1 MKPILL
7 TIKGLHSFREEQT
20 IDFAGLSG
28 AGVFGIFGPTGSGKS
43 SILDAMTLALY
54 GKVERAANNTHGILN
69 HAEDQLAVSF
79 TFALQSGHRVSYKV
93 ERVFKRTDETKV
105 KTALCRLI
113 EIKDEQTVLA
123 DKANEVNK
131 KVEELLGLTID
142 DFTRAVVL
150 PQGKFAEFLSLKGA
164 ERRHMLQRLFNL
176 EQYGDRLVKKLRRR
190 AQEAAAKKNEM
201 LAEQSGLGDAGE
213 DALKQAE
220 QQFHEAN
227 ERLEEAEKK
236 RVRAKERF
244 ENHQEIWNLQT
255 ERDEYERREKKLEER
270 RPYITDLTERLK
282 EAETA
287 LALEPYADRYTE
299 AARRKQRAEQE
310 HELAKRKSEAETV
323 SFTRQNEAYEAWRA
337 HKAEQEPKLV
347 KEEELYQRLSAIEQK
362 LLEAKKEAEKTNA
375 EHSKKE
381 EEYEAASKQLAGVK
395 DRLTRG
401 QNRQNELKEELKAV
415 QVTAD
420 ERKKCQTAAQLAAGF
435 QQTQEQITK
444 ERANLTT
451 QLKNVE
457 KLNGESE
464 SLTAKAKTEEEDITR
479 AYQTLQTVYHMV
491 CETERSLKAAAER
504 ADKTQ
509 ADLRRRSE
517 EARTAALTKE
527 LSEKLI
533 EGKPCPVCGSTQHDR
548 PRSAHETFSPDTAV
562 QEQLQQVEALLSEA
576 AALSQE
582 VLTAKVA
589 LEEQSGRFTE
599 ECPFLQSARVPELEA
614 ASSISGRPLDEAF
627 SAVRLEWKQ
636 MKQDMLSVKEKVT
649 RLISAHQQTVKQA
662 EQLAERIRYE
672 EKEAGRL
679 RHSLEELESLS
690 ESRLNQYLSESR
702 LNQYN
707 EVCGDIP
714 PNRIDA
720 WQASIDEKDRQ
731 AEECEK
737 RIETSIAFLKEHE
750 EEKERLQ
757 EMKHRLERERLE
769 LHYAS
774 ERLQQVID
782 GYEQELGTAAEE
794 TSISAKLEAV
804 RQELQLLKSK
814 EQSLFDAL
822 KQAQQSLN
830 DAKGRESGSL
840 MSLRD
845 AETSLEKA
853 QNDWRVRS
861 KDTGF
866 AEPDQVKKSLLP
878 QGRAEEMKKEID
890 EFLDTSK
897 QLSANISRV
906 TDKLAERRISEEEW
920 TASVS
925 LLKQA
930 EAESGAA
937 MEEKGAQAKA
947 FAVMQKQHKRF
958 KEIEVE
964 LKSWQTQIDR
974 LDKLQ
979 SVCKGNTFVEFLAE
993 EQLESVARDASA
1005 RLGALTRQRYA
1016 ILVDSEGGF
1025 VMRDDANGGVKRPV
1039 SSLSGGETFLT
1050 SLSLALALS
1059 AQIQLRGQY
1068 PLQFFFLDEGFG
1080 TLDQGLLDTVVTAL
1094 EKLQSD
1100 NLSVGVISHV
1110 QELRARLPKKLIVH
1124 PSEPGGKGTRVTLEI
1139 M

>member
-79 TFALQSGHRVSYKV
+79 TFALQANHQVSYKV

-113 EIKDEQTVLA
+113 EIKEEQTVLA

-150 PQGKFAEFLSLKGA
+150 PQGKFAEFLSLKGT

-213 DALKQAE
+213 EALQQAE
-220 QQFHEAN
+220 QQFQEAK
-227 ERLEEAEKK
+227 ERLEAAEKK
-236 RVRAKERF
+236 RAQAKERHLD
-244 ENHQEIWNLQT
+244 HQEIWNLQT
-255 ERDEYERREKKLEER
+255 EKKEYERQQSGLDEK
-270 RPYITDLTERLK
+270 RPRITDLTNRFA

-287 LALEPYADRYTE
+287 AALEPYADRYSE
-299 AARRKQRAEQE
+299 AIRQNERAIRE
-310 HELAKRKSEAETV
+310 HELAKQQLAAETAL
-323 SFTRQNEAYEAWRA
+323 FDQKNEAYEKWRA
-337 HKAEQEPKLV
+337 YKAEQEPKLL
-347 KEEELYQRLSAIEQK
+347 KEQELYARLLETEQK
-362 LLEAKKEAEKTNA
+362 LTEAKKEAAKTKA
-375 EHSKKE
+375 ERNKKE
-381 EEYEAASKQLAGVK
+381 EEYEEASKQLTAVK

-401 QNRQNELKEELKAV
+401 QERQNELKEKLKTV

-420 ERKKCQTAAQLAAGF
+420 ERKQYQTAAQLALGIH
-435 QQTQEQITK
+435 QTKEQITK
-444 ERANLTT
+444 EKANLERQTKS
-451 QLKNVE
+451 LE
-457 KLNGESE
+457 KLNEENKALAG
-464 SLTAKAKTEEEDITR
+464 KAKTEEEDIIR
-479 AYQTLQTVYHMV
+479 AYQTVQAVYHMV
-491 CETERSLKAAAER
+491 CETEKSIKTASER
-504 ADKTQ
+504 ANETQ
-509 ADLRRRSE
+509 TELRIRRE

-533 EGKPCPVCGSTQHDR
+533 EGKPCPVCGSTHHDR
-548 PRSAHETFSPDTAV
+548 TQSAHETYTLNTDT
-562 QEQLQQVEALLSEA
+562 EGHLQQIEALLAEA
-576 AALSQE
+576 ASLSQE
-582 VLTAKVA
+582 VLTAKVT
-589 LEEQSGRFTE
+589 LEEQSGRFIE
-599 ECPFLQSARVPELEA
+599 ECPFLQTALVPELEA
-614 ASSISGRPLDEAF
+614 APSIHGRPLDEAF

-636 MKQDMLSVKEKVT
+636 MKQDMLSVKTKVT
-649 RLISAHQQTVKQA
+649 RLISAYQNTVKQA
-662 EQLAERIRYE
+662 EQLNERIRYE
-672 EKEAGRL
+672 EKEAERL
-679 RHSLEELESLS
+679 RESLEELQSLS
-690 ESRLNQYLSESR
+690 ESRLK
-702 LNQYN
+702 QYN
-707 EVCGDIP
+707 EACGDMP
-714 PNRIDA
+714 LNRIDK
-720 WQASIDEKDRQ
+720 WQASIEEKDQQ

-737 RIETSIAFLKEHE
+737 RIERSIAFLKEHE

-757 EMKHRLERERLE
+757 EKCHQLERERLE
-769 LHYAS
+769 IHYTS
-774 ERLQQVID
+774 ERIQHVID
-782 GYEQELGTAAEE
+782 GYENELGPSAEGKPI
-794 TSISAKLEAV
+794 TIKLEAV
-804 RQELQLLKSK
+804 QSELQLLKTK
-814 EQSLFDAL
+814 EQTLFDEL
-822 KQAQQSLN
+822 KRAQQTLN
-830 DAKGRESGSL
+830 EAKGRASGSDI
-840 MSLRD
+840 SVRD
-845 AETSLEKA
+845 AKAALEKA
-853 QNDWRVRS
+853 EKDWRERS
-861 KDTGF
+861 KDTVF
-866 AEPDQVKKSLLP
+866 TEAADVKRSLLP
-878 QGRAEEMKKEID
+878 KEQSEQIKREID
-890 EFLDTSK
+890 EFQDRTK
-897 QLSANISRV
+897 QLIANIRRV
-906 TDKLAERRISEEEW
+906 SDKLAERQVTEEEW
-920 TASVS
+920 TETVS
-925 LLKQA
+925 LLQQA
-930 EAESGAA
+930 EAEFGAA

-947 FAVMQKQHKRF
+947 FTVMKEQHKRF
-958 KEIEVE
+958 TEIEAE
-964 LKSWQTQIDR
+964 LKSWQTHIDR

-1005 RLGALTRQRYA
+1005 RLAALTRQRYA

-1124 PSEPGGKGTRVTLEI
+1124 PAEPSGKGTRVTLEL

>member
-1 MKPILL
+1 M
-7 TIKGLHSFREEQT
+7 
-20 IDFAGLSG
+20 
-28 AGVFGIFGPTGSGKS
+28 
-43 SILDAMTLALY
+43 
-54 GKVERAANNTHGILN
+54 
-69 HAEDQLAVSF
+69 
-79 TFALQSGHRVSYKV
+79 
-93 ERVFKRTDETKV
+93 
-105 KTALCRLI
+105 
-113 EIKDEQTVLA
+113 
-123 DKANEVNK
+123 
-131 KVEELLGLTID
+131 
-142 DFTRAVVL
+142 
-150 PQGKFAEFLSLKGA
+150 
-164 ERRHMLQRLFNL
+164 
-176 EQYGDRLVKKLRRR
+176 
-190 AQEAAAKKNEM
+190 
-201 LAEQSGLGDAGE
+201 
-213 DALKQAE
+213 
-220 QQFHEAN
+220 
-227 ERLEEAEKK
+227 
-236 RVRAKERF
+236 
-244 ENHQEIWNLQT
+244 
-255 ERDEYERREKKLEER
+255 
-270 RPYITDLTERLK
+270 
-282 EAETA
+282 
-287 LALEPYADRYTE
+287 
-299 AARRKQRAEQE
+299 
-310 HELAKRKSEAETV
+310 
-323 SFTRQNEAYEAWRA
+323 
-337 HKAEQEPKLV
+337 
-347 KEEELYQRLSAIEQK
+347 
-362 LLEAKKEAEKTNA
+362 
-375 EHSKKE
+375 
-381 EEYEAASKQLAGVK
+381 K

-420 ERKKCQTAAQLAAGF
+420 ERKKCQTAAQLSAGF

-444 ERANLTT
+444 ERTNLTA
-451 QLKNVE
+451 QLKNME

-464 SLTAKAKTEEEDITR
+464 ALSAKAKSEEEDITR

-509 ADLRRRSE
+509 ADLRKRSE

-548 PRSAHETFSPDTAV
+548 SRSAHETYSPDTAV
-562 QEQLQQVEALLSEA
+562 QERLQQVEALLSEA

-599 ECPFLQSARVPELEA
+599 ECPFLQNARVPELEA

-636 MKQDMLSVKEKVT
+636 MKQDMLSVREKVT
-649 RLISAHQQTVKQA
+649 RLISTYQKTVKQA
-662 EQLAERIRYE
+662 EQLGERIRYE
-672 EKEAGRL
+672 EKEADRL

-690 ESRLNQYLSESR
+690 ESRLNQYNES
-702 LNQYN
+702 
-707 EVCGDIP
+707 CGDIP
-714 PNRIDA
+714 LSRIDA

-731 AEECEK
+731 AEEFEK

-750 EEKERLQ
+750 DEKERLQ
-757 EMKHRLERERLE
+757 EKKHQLERERLE

-794 TSISAKLEAV
+794 TSISAKLDAV

-822 KQAQQSLN
+822 QQAQQSLN

-845 AETSLEKA
+845 AESALEKA
-853 QNDWRVRS
+853 QKDWRGKS

-878 QGRAEEMKKEID
+878 KERAEEMKREID
-890 EFLDTSK
+890 EFLDGSK
-897 QLSANISRV
+897 QLSANIRRV
-906 TDKLAERRISEEEW
+906 TDKLAGRRVTEEEW

-925 LLKQA
+925 LLEQA

-937 MEEKGAQAKA
+937 KEEKGAQAKA

-958 KEIEVE
+958 KEIEAE

-1124 PSEPGGKGTRVTLEI
+1124 PSEPGGKGTRVTMEI

>member
-69 HAEDQLAVSF
+69 HAEEQLAVSF

-227 ERLEEAEKK
+227 ERLEAAEKK

-299 AARRKQRAEQE
+299 AVRRKQRAERE

-451 QLKNVE
+451 QLKNME

-690 ESRLNQYLSESR
+690 ESRLNQY
-702 LNQYN
+702 N

-714 PNRIDA
+714 PNQIDA

-866 AEPDQVKKSLLP
+866 ADSDQVKKSLLP

-958 KEIEVE
+958 KEIEAE

>member
-93 ERVFKRTDETKV
+93 ERVFKRTDETKI

-299 AARRKQRAEQE
+299 AVRRKQRAEQE

-464 SLTAKAKTEEEDITR
+464 SLTAKAKTEEEDITH

-690 ESRLNQYLSESR
+690 ESRLNQY
-702 LNQYN
+702 N

-774 ERLQQVID
+774 ERLQLVID

-866 AEPDQVKKSLLP
+866 ADPDQVKKSLLP

-958 KEIEVE
+958 KEIEAE

>member
-227 ERLEEAEKK
+227 ERLEAAEKK

-287 LALEPYADRYTE
+287 LALEPYADRCTE
-299 AARRKQRAEQE
+299 AVRRKQRAEQE

-337 HKAEQEPKLV
+337 HKAEREPKLV

-381 EEYEAASKQLAGVK
+381 EEYEAASKQLAAVK

-444 ERANLTT
+444 EQANLTT
-451 QLKNVE
+451 QLKNME

-509 ADLRRRSE
+509 ADLLRRSE

-672 EKEAGRL
+672 EKEADRL
-679 RHSLEELESLS
+679 RHSLEELES
-690 ESRLNQYLSESR
+690 LSESR

-866 AEPDQVKKSLLP
+866 TDPDQVKKSLLP

-958 KEIEVE
+958 KEIEAE

>member
-227 ERLEEAEKK
+227 ERLEAAEKK

-270 RPYITDLTERLK
+270 RPYITELTERLK

-299 AARRKQRAEQE
+299 AVRRKQRAEQE

-381 EEYEAASKQLAGVK
+381 EEYEAASKQLAAVK

-464 SLTAKAKTEEEDITR
+464 SLTAKAKTEEEDITH

-672 EKEAGRL
+672 EKEADRL
-679 RHSLEELESLS
+679 RHSLEELES
-690 ESRLNQYLSESR
+690 LSESR

-853 QNDWRVRS
+853 QNYWRLRS

-866 AEPDQVKKSLLP
+866 TEPDQVKKSLLP

-906 TDKLAERRISEEEW
+906 TDKLADRRISEEEW
-920 TASVS
+920 TVSVS

-947 FAVMQKQHKRF
+947 YAVMQKQHKRF
-958 KEIEVE
+958 KEIEAE

>member
-227 ERLEEAEKK
+227 ERLEAAEKK

-287 LALEPYADRYTE
+287 LALEPYADRCTE
-299 AARRKQRAEQE
+299 AVRRKQRAEQE

-381 EEYEAASKQLAGVK
+381 EEYEAASKQLAAVK

-479 AYQTLQTVYHMV
+479 AYQTLQTVYHMI

-504 ADKTQ
+504 AEKTQ

-562 QEQLQQVEALLSEA
+562 QEHLQQVEALLSEA

-672 EKEAGRL
+672 EKEADRL
-679 RHSLEELESLS
+679 RHSLEELES
-690 ESRLNQYLSESR
+690 LSESR

-794 TSISAKLEAV
+794 TSVSAKLEAV

-845 AETSLEKA
+845 AEASLEKA

-861 KDTGF
+861 QDTGF
-866 AEPDQVKKSLLP
+866 TEPDQVKKSLLP

-958 KEIEVE
+958 KEIEAE

-1139 M
+1139 I

>member
-227 ERLEEAEKK
+227 ERLEAAEKK

-299 AARRKQRAEQE
+299 AVRRKQRAEQE

-337 HKAEQEPKLV
+337 HKAEREPKLV

-451 QLKNVE
+451 QLKNME

-614 ASSISGRPLDEAF
+614 ASSISGRPLDETF

-649 RLISAHQQTVKQA
+649 RLISAHQQTVRQA

-672 EKEAGRL
+672 EKEVGRL
-679 RHSLEELESLS
+679 RHSLEELES
-690 ESRLNQYLSESR
+690 LSESR

-930 EAESGAA
+930 EAELGAA

-958 KEIEVE
+958 KEIEAE

>member
-227 ERLEEAEKK
+227 ERLEAAEKK

-287 LALEPYADRYTE
+287 LALEPYADRCTE
-299 AARRKQRAEQE
+299 AVRRKQRAEQE

-381 EEYEAASKQLAGVK
+381 EEYEAASKQLAAVK

-504 ADKTQ
+504 AEKTQ

-672 EKEAGRL
+672 EKEADRL
-679 RHSLEELESLS
+679 RHSLEELES
-690 ESRLNQYLSESR
+690 LSESR

-866 AEPDQVKKSLLP
+866 TEPDQVKKSLLP

-958 KEIEVE
+958 KEIEAE

>member
-227 ERLEEAEKK
+227 ERLEAAEKK

-287 LALEPYADRYTE
+287 LALEPYADRCTE
-299 AARRKQRAEQE
+299 AVRRKQRAEQE

-337 HKAEQEPKLV
+337 HKAEREPKLV

-381 EEYEAASKQLAGVK
+381 EEYEAASKQLAAVK

-451 QLKNVE
+451 QLKNME

-491 CETERSLKAAAER
+491 CVTERSLKAAAER
-504 ADKTQ
+504 TDKTQ

-672 EKEAGRL
+672 EKEADRL
-679 RHSLEELESLS
+679 RHSLEELES
-690 ESRLNQYLSESR
+690 LSESR

-714 PNRIDA
+714 PNRIEA

-731 AEECEK
+731 AEDCEK

-958 KEIEVE
+958 KEIEAE

>member
-20 IDFAGLSG
+20 IDFDGLSG

-113 EIKDEQTVLA
+113 EIKEEQTVLA

-213 DALKQAE
+213 DALKLAE

-227 ERLEEAEKK
+227 ERLEAAEKK
-236 RVRAKERF
+236 RVQAKERF

-255 ERDEYERREKKLEER
+255 ERDEYEARQEKLEEK
-270 RPYITDLTERLK
+270 RPYITGLTGRLK

-299 AARRKQRAEQE
+299 AVRRKERAEQE
-310 HELAKRKSEAETV
+310 HELAKRKLEAETA
-323 SFTRQNEAYEAWRA
+323 SFTRQNEAYEAWRV
-337 HKAEQEPKLV
+337 HKAEQEPKFV

-362 LLEAKKEAEKTNA
+362 LLEAKKEAEKTKA

-381 EEYEAASKQLAGVK
+381 EEYEAASKQLTAVK

-420 ERKKCQTAAQLAAGF
+420 ERKKCQTAAQLSAGF

-444 ERANLTT
+444 ERTNLTA
-451 QLKNVE
+451 QLKNIE

-464 SLTAKAKTEEEDITR
+464 ALSAKAKSEEEDITR

-491 CETERSLKAAAER
+491 CETEHSLKAAAER

-509 ADLRRRSE
+509 ADLRKRSE

-548 PRSAHETFSPDTAV
+548 SRSAHETYSPDTAV
-562 QEQLQQVEALLSEA
+562 QERLQQVEALLSEA

-599 ECPFLQSARVPELEA
+599 ECPFLQNARVPELEA

-649 RLISAHQQTVKQA
+649 RLISTYQKTVKQA

-672 EKEAGRL
+672 EKEADRL
-679 RHSLEELESLS
+679 RHLLEELESLS
-690 ESRLNQYLSESR
+690 ESRLNQY
-702 LNQYN
+702 N
-707 EVCGDIP
+707 EACGDIP
-714 PNRIDA
+714 LNRIDA

-731 AEECEK
+731 AEEFEK

-750 EEKERLQ
+750 DEKERLQ
-757 EMKHRLERERLE
+757 EKKHQLERERLE

-794 TSISAKLEAV
+794 TSISAKLDAV

-822 KQAQQSLN
+822 QQAQQSLN

-845 AETSLEKA
+845 AESALEKA
-853 QNDWRVRS
+853 QNDWYGKS

-878 QGRAEEMKKEID
+878 KERAEEMKREID
-890 EFLDTSK
+890 EFLDGSK
-897 QLSANISRV
+897 QLSANIRRV
-906 TDKLAERRISEEEW
+906 TDKLAGRRVTEEEW

-925 LLKQA
+925 LLEQA

-937 MEEKGAQAKA
+937 KEEKGAQAKA

-958 KEIEVE
+958 KEIEAE

-1124 PSEPGGKGTRVTLEI
+1124 PSEPGGKGTRVTMEI

>member
-227 ERLEEAEKK
+227 ERLEAAEKK

-287 LALEPYADRYTE
+287 LALEPYADRCTE
-299 AARRKQRAEQE
+299 AVRRKQRAEQE

-337 HKAEQEPKLV
+337 HKAEREPKLV

-451 QLKNVE
+451 QLKNME

-614 ASSISGRPLDEAF
+614 ASSISGRPLDETF

-649 RLISAHQQTVKQA
+649 RLISAHQQTVRQA

-672 EKEAGRL
+672 EKEADRL
-679 RHSLEELESLS
+679 RHSLEELES
-690 ESRLNQYLSESR
+690 LSESR

-866 AEPDQVKKSLLP
+866 TDPDQVKKSLLP

-958 KEIEVE
+958 KEIEAE

>member
-227 ERLEEAEKK
+227 ERLEAAEKK

-287 LALEPYADRYTE
+287 LALEPYADRCTE
-299 AARRKQRAEQE
+299 AVRRKQRAEQE

-381 EEYEAASKQLAGVK
+381 EEYEAASKQLAAVK

-444 ERANLTT
+444 EQANLTT
-451 QLKNVE
+451 QLKNME

-464 SLTAKAKTEEEDITR
+464 SLTEKAKTEEEDITR

-504 ADKTQ
+504 AEKTQ

-548 PRSAHETFSPDTAV
+548 PRSAHETFLPDTAV

-672 EKEAGRL
+672 EKEADRL
-679 RHSLEELESLS
+679 RHSLEELES
-690 ESRLNQYLSESR
+690 LSESR

-714 PNRIDA
+714 PNRIEA

-866 AEPDQVKKSLLP
+866 TDPDQVKKSLLP

-958 KEIEVE
+958 KEIEAE

>member
-287 LALEPYADRYTE
+287 LALEPYADRCTE
-299 AARRKQRAEQE
+299 AVRRKQRAEQE

-381 EEYEAASKQLAGVK
+381 EEYEAASKQLAAVK

-464 SLTAKAKTEEEDITR
+464 SLTAKAKTEEEDITH

-649 RLISAHQQTVKQA
+649 RLISAHQQTVRQA

-679 RHSLEELESLS
+679 RHSLEELES
-690 ESRLNQYLSESR
+690 LSESR

-866 AEPDQVKKSLLP
+866 TEPDQVKKSLLP
-878 QGRAEEMKKEID
+878 QGHAEEMKKEID

-958 KEIEVE
+958 KEIEAE

>member
-299 AARRKQRAEQE
+299 AVRRKQRAEQE

-323 SFTRQNEAYEAWRA
+323 TFTRQNEAYEAWRA

-347 KEEELYQRLSAIEQK
+347 KEDELYQRLSAIEQK

-672 EKEAGRL
+672 EKEADRL
-679 RHSLEELESLS
+679 RHSLEELES
-690 ESRLNQYLSESR
+690 LSESR

-822 KQAQQSLN
+822 KRAQQSLN

-866 AEPDQVKKSLLP
+866 TEPDQVKKSLLP

-906 TDKLAERRISEEEW
+906 TDKLADRRISEEEW

-947 FAVMQKQHKRF
+947 YAVMQKQHKRF
-958 KEIEVE
+958 KEIEAE

>member
-69 HAEDQLAVSF
+69 HAEEQLAVSF

-287 LALEPYADRYTE
+287 LALEPYADRCTE
-299 AARRKQRAEQE
+299 AVRRKQRAEQE

-381 EEYEAASKQLAGVK
+381 EEYEAASKQLAAVK

-504 ADKTQ
+504 AEKTQ

-562 QEQLQQVEALLSEA
+562 QEHLQQVEALLSEA

-672 EKEAGRL
+672 EKEADRL

-690 ESRLNQYLSESR
+690 KSR

-845 AETSLEKA
+845 AEASLEKA

-866 AEPDQVKKSLLP
+866 TEPDQVKKSLLP

-925 LLKQA
+925 LLKHA

-947 FAVMQKQHKRF
+947 YAVMQKQHKRF
-958 KEIEVE
+958 KEIEAE

>member
-299 AARRKQRAEQE
+299 AVRRKQRAEQE

-347 KEEELYQRLSAIEQK
+347 KEEELYQRLSAIQQK

-479 AYQTLQTVYHMV
+479 AYQTLQTVYHMI

-690 ESRLNQYLSESR
+690 ESRLNQY
-702 LNQYN
+702 N

-866 AEPDQVKKSLLP
+866 ADPDQVKKSLLP

-920 TASVS
+920 TASIS

-958 KEIEVE
+958 KEIEAE

>member
-213 DALKQAE
+213 DAMKQAE

-299 AARRKQRAEQE
+299 AVRRKQHAERE

-690 ESRLNQYLSESR
+690 ESRLNQY
-702 LNQYN
+702 N

-866 AEPDQVKKSLLP
+866 ADPDQVKKSLLP

-958 KEIEVE
+958 KEIEAE

>member
-299 AARRKQRAEQE
+299 AVRRKQHAERE

-323 SFTRQNEAYEAWRA
+323 SFTRQNEAYEAWGA

-451 QLKNVE
+451 QLKNME

-690 ESRLNQYLSESR
+690 ESRLNQY
-702 LNQYN
+702 N

-866 AEPDQVKKSLLP
+866 ADPNQVKKSLLP

-958 KEIEVE
+958 KEIEAE

>member
-227 ERLEEAEKK
+227 ERLEAAEKK

-299 AARRKQRAEQE
+299 AVRRKQRAEQE

-672 EKEAGRL
+672 EKEAARL
-679 RHSLEELESLS
+679 RHSLEELES
-690 ESRLNQYLSESR
+690 LSESR

-866 AEPDQVKKSLLP
+866 TEPDQVKKSLLP

-906 TDKLAERRISEEEW
+906 TDKLADRRISEEEW

-947 FAVMQKQHKRF
+947 YAVMQKQHKRF
-958 KEIEVE
+958 KEIEAE

>member
-270 RPYITDLTERLK
+270 HPYITDLTERLK

-299 AARRKQRAEQE
+299 AVRRKQHAERE

-464 SLTAKAKTEEEDITR
+464 SLTAKAKTEEEDITH

-599 ECPFLQSARVPELEA
+599 ECPFLQSVRVPELEA

-690 ESRLNQYLSESR
+690 ESRLNQY
-702 LNQYN
+702 N

-714 PNRIDA
+714 PNQIDA

-861 KDTGF
+861 KNTGF
-866 AEPDQVKKSLLP
+866 TEPDQVKKSLLP

-958 KEIEVE
+958 KEIEAE

-979 SVCKGNTFVEFLAE
+979 SVCKGNTFVEYLAE

>member
-213 DALKQAE
+213 DALKLAE

-227 ERLEEAEKK
+227 ERLEAAEKK

-287 LALEPYADRYTE
+287 LALEPYADRCTE
-299 AARRKQRAEQE
+299 AVRRKQRAEQE

-381 EEYEAASKQLAGVK
+381 EEYEAASKQLAAVK

-504 ADKTQ
+504 AEKTQ

-548 PRSAHETFSPDTAV
+548 PRSAHETFSPDTAL
-562 QEQLQQVEALLSEA
+562 QEHLQQVEALLSEA

-672 EKEAGRL
+672 EKEADRL
-679 RHSLEELESLS
+679 RHSLEELES
-690 ESRLNQYLSESR
+690 LSESR

-845 AETSLEKA
+845 AEASLEKA

-861 KDTGF
+861 QDTGF
-866 AEPDQVKKSLLP
+866 TEPDQVKKSLLP

-958 KEIEVE
+958 KEIEAE

>member
-227 ERLEEAEKK
+227 ERLEAAEKK

-299 AARRKQRAEQE
+299 AVRRKQRAEQE

-323 SFTRQNEAYEAWRA
+323 SFTRQNEAYEAWLA

-672 EKEAGRL
+672 EKEADRL
-679 RHSLEELESLS
+679 RHSLEELES
-690 ESRLNQYLSESR
+690 LSESR

-714 PNRIDA
+714 PNRIDS

-822 KQAQQSLN
+822 KRAQQSLN

-866 AEPDQVKKSLLP
+866 TEPDQVKKSLLP

-906 TDKLAERRISEEEW
+906 TDKLADRRISEEEW

-958 KEIEVE
+958 KEIEAE

>member
-299 AARRKQRAEQE
+299 AVRRKQRAEQE

-464 SLTAKAKTEEEDITR
+464 SLTAKAKTEEEDITH

-672 EKEAGRL
+672 EKEADRL
-679 RHSLEELESLS
+679 RHSLEELES
-690 ESRLNQYLSESR
+690 LSESR

-840 MSLRD
+840 ISLRD

-866 AEPDQVKKSLLP
+866 ADPDQVKKSLLP

-947 FAVMQKQHKRF
+947 YAVMQKQHKRF
-958 KEIEVE
+958 KEIEAE

>member
-227 ERLEEAEKK
+227 ERLEAAEKK

-287 LALEPYADRYTE
+287 LALEPYADRCTE
-299 AARRKQRAEQE
+299 AVRRKQRAEQE

-381 EEYEAASKQLAGVK
+381 EEYEAASKQLAAVK

-504 ADKTQ
+504 AEKTQ

-562 QEQLQQVEALLSEA
+562 QEHLQQVEALLSEA

-636 MKQDMLSVKEKVT
+636 MKQDMLSVKEKVA

-672 EKEAGRL
+672 EKEADRL
-679 RHSLEELESLS
+679 RHSLEELES
-690 ESRLNQYLSESR
+690 LSESR

-845 AETSLEKA
+845 AEASLEKA

-861 KDTGF
+861 QDTGF
-866 AEPDQVKKSLLP
+866 TEPDQVKKSLLP

-958 KEIEVE
+958 KEIEAE

>member
-227 ERLEEAEKK
+227 ERLEAAEKK

-299 AARRKQRAEQE
+299 AVRRKQRAEQE

-672 EKEAGRL
+672 EKEADRL
-679 RHSLEELESLS
+679 RHSLEELES
-690 ESRLNQYLSESR
+690 LSESR

-714 PNRIDA
+714 PNRIDS

-822 KQAQQSLN
+822 KRAQQSLN

-866 AEPDQVKKSLLP
+866 TEPDQVKKSLLP

-906 TDKLAERRISEEEW
+906 TDKLADRRISEEEW

-958 KEIEVE
+958 KEIEAE

>member
-213 DALKQAE
+213 DALNQAE

-227 ERLEEAEKK
+227 ERLEAAEKK

-287 LALEPYADRYTE
+287 LALEPYADRCTE
-299 AARRKQRAEQE
+299 AVRRKQRAEQE

-381 EEYEAASKQLAGVK
+381 EEYEAASKQLAAVK

-504 ADKTQ
+504 AEKTQ

-562 QEQLQQVEALLSEA
+562 QEHLQQVEALLSEA

-672 EKEAGRL
+672 EKEADRL
-679 RHSLEELESLS
+679 RHSLEELES
-690 ESRLNQYLSESR
+690 LSESR

-845 AETSLEKA
+845 AEASLEKA

-861 KDTGF
+861 QDTGF
-866 AEPDQVKKSLLP
+866 TEPDQVKKSLLP

-958 KEIEVE
+958 KEIEAE

>member
-227 ERLEEAEKK
+227 ERLEAAEKK

-299 AARRKQRAEQE
+299 AVRRKQRTEQE

-381 EEYEAASKQLAGVK
+381 EEYEAASKQLAAVK

-451 QLKNVE
+451 QLKNME

-614 ASSISGRPLDEAF
+614 AFSISGRPLDEAF

-672 EKEAGRL
+672 EKEADRL
-679 RHSLEELESLS
+679 RHSLEELES
-690 ESRLNQYLSESR
+690 LSESR

-822 KQAQQSLN
+822 KRAQQSLN

-866 AEPDQVKKSLLP
+866 TEPDQVKKSLLP

-906 TDKLAERRISEEEW
+906 TDKLADRRISEEEW

-947 FAVMQKQHKRF
+947 YAVMQKQHKRF
-958 KEIEVE
+958 KEIEAE

>member
-227 ERLEEAEKK
+227 ERLEAAEKK

-287 LALEPYADRYTE
+287 LALEPYADRCTE
-299 AARRKQRAEQE
+299 AVRRKQRAEQE

-381 EEYEAASKQLAGVK
+381 EEYEAASKQLAAVK

-479 AYQTLQTVYHMV
+479 AYQTLQTVYHMI

-504 ADKTQ
+504 AEKTQ

-562 QEQLQQVEALLSEA
+562 QEHLQQVEALLSEA

-636 MKQDMLSVKEKVT
+636 MKQDMLSVKEKVA

-672 EKEAGRL
+672 EKEADRL
-679 RHSLEELESLS
+679 RHSLEELES
-690 ESRLNQYLSESR
+690 LSESR

-794 TSISAKLEAV
+794 TSVSAKLEAV

-845 AETSLEKA
+845 AEASLEKA

-861 KDTGF
+861 QDTGF
-866 AEPDQVKKSLLP
+866 TEPDQVKKSLLP

-958 KEIEVE
+958 KEIEAE

-1139 M
+1139 I

>member
-69 HAEDQLAVSF
+69 HAEEQLAVSF

-299 AARRKQRAEQE
+299 AVRRKQHAERE

-464 SLTAKAKTEEEDITR
+464 SLTAKAKTEEEDITH

-690 ESRLNQYLSESR
+690 ESRLNQY
-702 LNQYN
+702 N

-750 EEKERLQ
+750 EEKEHLQ

-866 AEPDQVKKSLLP
+866 ADPDQVKKSLLP

-920 TASVS
+920 TVSVS

-958 KEIEVE
+958 KEIEAE

>member
-176 EQYGDRLVKKLRRR
+176 EQYGDRLVKKLRLR

-227 ERLEEAEKK
+227 ERLEAAEKK

-287 LALEPYADRYTE
+287 LALEPYADRCTE
-299 AARRKQRAEQE
+299 AVRRKQRAEQE

-337 HKAEQEPKLV
+337 HKAEREPKLV

-451 QLKNVE
+451 QLKNME

-464 SLTAKAKTEEEDITR
+464 SLTAKAKTEEEDITH

-614 ASSISGRPLDEAF
+614 ASSISGRPLDETF

-649 RLISAHQQTVKQA
+649 RLISAHQQTVRQA

-672 EKEAGRL
+672 EKEADRL
-679 RHSLEELESLS
+679 RHSLEELEL
-690 ESRLNQYLSESR
+690 LSESR

-714 PNRIDA
+714 LNRIDA

-866 AEPDQVKKSLLP
+866 TDPDQVKKSLLP

-958 KEIEVE
+958 KEIEAE

>member
-227 ERLEEAEKK
+227 ERLEAAEKK

-287 LALEPYADRYTE
+287 LALEPYADRCTE
-299 AARRKQRAEQE
+299 AVRRKQRAEQE

-347 KEEELYQRLSAIEQK
+347 KEEELYQRLSVIEQK

-381 EEYEAASKQLAGVK
+381 EEYEAASKQLAAVK

-504 ADKTQ
+504 AEKTQ

-562 QEQLQQVEALLSEA
+562 QEHLQQVEALLSEA

-672 EKEAGRL
+672 EKEADRL
-679 RHSLEELESLS
+679 RHSLEELES
-690 ESRLNQYLSESR
+690 LSESR

-794 TSISAKLEAV
+794 TSVSAKLEAV

-845 AETSLEKA
+845 AEASLEKA

-861 KDTGF
+861 QDTRF
-866 AEPDQVKKSLLP
+866 TEPDQVKKSLLP

-958 KEIEVE
+958 KEIEAE
-964 LKSWQTQIDR
+964 LKNWQTQIDR

>member
-227 ERLEEAEKK
+227 ERLEAAEKK

-287 LALEPYADRYTE
+287 LALEPYADRCTE
-299 AARRKQRAEQE
+299 AVRRKQRAEQE

-381 EEYEAASKQLAGVK
+381 EEYEAASKQLAAVK

-504 ADKTQ
+504 AEKTQ

-562 QEQLQQVEALLSEA
+562 QEHLQQVEALLSEA

-672 EKEAGRL
+672 EKEADRL
-679 RHSLEELESLS
+679 RHSLEELES
-690 ESRLNQYLSESR
+690 LSESR

-845 AETSLEKA
+845 AEASLEKA

-861 KDTGF
+861 QDTGF
-866 AEPDQVKKSLLP
+866 TEPDQVKKSLLP

-958 KEIEVE
+958 KEIEAE

-1005 RLGALTRQRYA
+1005 RLGELTRQRYA

>member
-213 DALKQAE
+213 DALKLAE

-227 ERLEEAEKK
+227 ERLEAAEKK

-287 LALEPYADRYTE
+287 LALEPYADRCTE
-299 AARRKQRAEQE
+299 AVRRKQRAEQE

-381 EEYEAASKQLAGVK
+381 EEYEAASKQLAAVK

-479 AYQTLQTVYHMV
+479 AYQTLQTVYHMI

-504 ADKTQ
+504 AEKTQ

-562 QEQLQQVEALLSEA
+562 QEHLQQVEALLSEA

-672 EKEAGRL
+672 EKEADRL

-690 ESRLNQYLSESR
+690 ESRLNQY
-702 LNQYN
+702 N
-707 EVCGDIP
+707 EVCGHIP

-845 AETSLEKA
+845 AEASLEKA

-866 AEPDQVKKSLLP
+866 TEPDQVKKSLLP

-958 KEIEVE
+958 KEIEAE
-964 LKSWQTQIDR
+964 LKNWQTQIDR

>member
-20 IDFAGLSG
+20 VDFAGLSG

-227 ERLEEAEKK
+227 ERLEAAEKK

-287 LALEPYADRYTE
+287 LALEPYADRCTE
-299 AARRKQRAEQE
+299 AVRRKQRAEQE

-347 KEEELYQRLSAIEQK
+347 KEEELYQRLSVIEQK

-381 EEYEAASKQLAGVK
+381 EEYEAASKQLAAVK

-504 ADKTQ
+504 AEKTQ

-562 QEQLQQVEALLSEA
+562 QEHLQQVEALLSEA

-636 MKQDMLSVKEKVT
+636 MKQDMLSVKEKVA

-672 EKEAGRL
+672 EKEADRL
-679 RHSLEELESLS
+679 RHSLEELES
-690 ESRLNQYLSESR
+690 LSESR

-794 TSISAKLEAV
+794 TSVSAKLEAV

-845 AETSLEKA
+845 AEASLEKA

-861 KDTGF
+861 QDTGF
-866 AEPDQVKKSLLP
+866 TEPDQVKKSLLP

-958 KEIEVE
+958 KEIEAE

>member
-299 AARRKQRAEQE
+299 AVRRKQRAEQE

-464 SLTAKAKTEEEDITR
+464 SLTAKAKTEEEDITH

-690 ESRLNQYLSESR
+690 ESRLNQY
-702 LNQYN
+702 N

-853 QNDWRVRS
+853 QNDWRMRS

-866 AEPDQVKKSLLP
+866 TEPDQVKKSLLP

-906 TDKLAERRISEEEW
+906 TDKLAERWISEEEW

-958 KEIEVE
+958 KEIEAE

>member
-227 ERLEEAEKK
+227 ARLEAAEKK

-299 AARRKQRAEQE
+299 AVRRKQRAEQE

-672 EKEAGRL
+672 EKEADRL
-679 RHSLEELESLS
+679 RHSLEELES
-690 ESRLNQYLSESR
+690 LSESR

-822 KQAQQSLN
+822 KRAQQSLN

-866 AEPDQVKKSLLP
+866 TEPDQVKKSLLP

-906 TDKLAERRISEEEW
+906 TDKLADRRISEEEW

-947 FAVMQKQHKRF
+947 YAVMQKQHKRF
-958 KEIEVE
+958 KEIEAE

>member
-227 ERLEEAEKK
+227 ERLEAAEKK

-299 AARRKQRAEQE
+299 AVRRKQRAEQE

-672 EKEAGRL
+672 EKEADRL
-679 RHSLEELESLS
+679 RHSLEELES
-690 ESRLNQYLSESR
+690 LSESR

-866 AEPDQVKKSLLP
+866 TEPDQVKKSLLP

-947 FAVMQKQHKRF
+947 YAVMQKQHKRF
-958 KEIEVE
+958 KEIEAE

>member
-227 ERLEEAEKK
+227 ERLEAAEKK

-287 LALEPYADRYTE
+287 LALEPYADRCAE
-299 AARRKQRAEQE
+299 AVRRKQRAEQE

-381 EEYEAASKQLAGVK
+381 EEYEAASKQLAAVK

-504 ADKTQ
+504 AEKTQ

-562 QEQLQQVEALLSEA
+562 QERLQQVEALLSEA

-672 EKEAGRL
+672 EKEADRL

-690 ESRLNQYLSESR
+690 ESRLNQY
-702 LNQYN
+702 N

-714 PNRIDA
+714 PNQIDA

-845 AETSLEKA
+845 AEASLEKA

-866 AEPDQVKKSLLP
+866 TEPDQVKKSLLP

-925 LLKQA
+925 LLKHA

-947 FAVMQKQHKRF
+947 YAVMQKQHKRF
-958 KEIEVE
+958 KEIEAE

>member
-20 IDFAGLSG
+20 IDFAGMSG

-299 AARRKQRAEQE
+299 AVRRKQRAEQE

-464 SLTAKAKTEEEDITR
+464 SLTAKAKTEEEDITH

-690 ESRLNQYLSESR
+690 ESRLNQY
-702 LNQYN
+702 N

-714 PNRIDA
+714 PNQIDA

-866 AEPDQVKKSLLP
+866 ADPDQVKKSLLP

-958 KEIEVE
+958 KEIEAE